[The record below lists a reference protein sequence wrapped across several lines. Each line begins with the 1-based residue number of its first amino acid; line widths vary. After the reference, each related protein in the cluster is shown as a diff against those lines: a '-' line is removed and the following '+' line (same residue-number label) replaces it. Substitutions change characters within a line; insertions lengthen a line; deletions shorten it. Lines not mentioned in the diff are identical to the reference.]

1 MHLTQSFATPTHTH
15 TSIPEWG
22 EGAKLVYRHYA
33 TLFFILVVDDQE
45 SELGILDL
53 IQGAAVT
60 TIACQLSPFM
70 LQRAH
75 TARFLAVARIHYIA
89 AASPFIESR
98 IRVQC
103 VRVCLFP
110 L

>member
-1 MHLTQSFATPTHTH
+1 MNPLRGPTFHLTQSFAIPTHTLPSPHPPPSH

-60 TIACQLSPFM
+60 TIACQLSPFI
-70 LQRAH
+70 LHRAVCCRCQDPLH
-75 TARFLAVARIHYIA
+75 RRCLAIH
-89 AASPFIESR
+89 
-98 IRVQC
+98 
-103 VRVCLFP
+103 
-110 L
+110 